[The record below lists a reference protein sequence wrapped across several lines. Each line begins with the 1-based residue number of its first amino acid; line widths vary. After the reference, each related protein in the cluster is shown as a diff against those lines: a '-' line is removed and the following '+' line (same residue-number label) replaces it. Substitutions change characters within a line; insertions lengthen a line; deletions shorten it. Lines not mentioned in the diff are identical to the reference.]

1 MPHIAIACIAVKKG
15 RGRNFATLHSQTIF
29 LAASMIASIAQKSIV
44 AQPALATWNTPGY
57 GWPADDSGYAQHDG
71 RASFLFDKPFT
82 VSQGKPTSS
91 IVTLHELQHHVPGK
105 ATKEYERG
113 LKAKDK
119 GEDEAAVSYFRK
131 AIAVDPEFCAAFNGL
146 GTVYL
151 RWNKLEL
158 AVEQFNNAIFV
169 DPHAA
174 TPYSNLALAYIMQT
188 YYADAE
194 RAARRAI
201 DLNRTA
207 AHGLLMLGVSLVLQG
222 KFTPEADRA
231 LTRAADDFPEAK
243 VWRAVW
249 LVGRGDLASAR
260 DQLKAYIAH
269 TGEAGAHIATALLQR
284 LESAASDN

>member
-29 LAASMIASIAQKSIV
+29 LAASMIALIAQKSIV
-44 AQPALATWNTPGY
+44 AQSALATWNTPGY
-57 GWPADDSGYAQHDG
+57 GWPADNSGYAQHDG

-231 LTRAADDFPEAK
+231 LTRAADDFPQAN

-249 LVGRGDLASAR
+249 LFGRGDIESAK

-269 TGEAGAHIATALLQR
+269 TGEAGADIATALLQR
-284 LESAASDN
+284 VESLAGDN

>member
-1 MPHIAIACIAVKKG
+1 MPLIAIACIAVNKG

-29 LAASMIASIAQKSIV
+29 LAAFMIALIAQKSIV
-44 AQPALATWNTPGY
+44 AQPALATRNTPEY
-57 GWPADDSGYAQHDG
+57 GWPADDSGYAQPDG
-71 RASFLFDKPFT
+71 GARFLFDKPFT
-82 VSQGKPTSS
+82 VSQRNPTSS

-119 GEDEAAVSYFRK
+119 GEDEAAISYFRK
-131 AIAVDPEFCAAFNGL
+131 ATAVDPEFCAAFNAL

-151 RWNKLEL
+151 RLNRLEL

-207 AHGLLMLGVSLVLQG
+207 AHGLLMLGVSLVLEG

-231 LTRAADDFPEAK
+231 LTRAADDFPQAN
-243 VWRAVW
+243 VWRAVC

-260 DQLKAYIAH
+260 DQLKAYIGH
-269 TGEAGAHIATALLQR
+269 TGEAGAHIAIALLQR
-284 LESAASDN
+284 LESAAGDN